1 MKKTEQL
8 YEGKAKKV
16 FKTDDPN
23 YVIVDY
29 KTDRVYTADGSDLA
43 GKYGRQL
50 LYYRRALE
58 QAVGREVKEML
69 IYSVTLGREISIL
82 LPSGR

>member
-1 MKKTEQL
+1 M
-8 YEGKAKKV
+8 
-16 FKTDDPN
+16 
-23 YVIVDY
+23 IVDY

-43 GKYGRQL
+43 RKYGRQL

-58 QAVGREVKEML
+58 QVTGREVKEML
-69 IYSVTLGREISIL
+69 IYSVTLGREISVL